1 MGYYKRL
8 STYRAEVKRY
18 NASRRKA
25 TQLTNAPAS
34 GLIRL
39 ETVSETER
47 FSMAQDADRLTEMCI
62 RDRHITRPLKSGKI
76 VWPDNYEPE

>member
-8 STYRAEVKRY
+8 STSRAEVKRY

-25 TQLTNAPAS
+25 AQLTNTPTS

-47 FSMAQDADRLTEMCI
+47 FSMAQDADRLC
-62 RDRHITRPLKSGKI
+62 
-76 VWPDNYEPE
+76 